1 MTHGMPSKKG
11 YVVFGVAGCVE
22 VLRSCKD
29 RINRRTGQDFESEMS
44 DIEMFHAILCGG
56 FCRCKKNWTGL
67 ALFSCRWA
75 LKADIVAL
83 LPRSL
88 FFLSN
93 AGGGTIERGTG
104 HD

>member
-1 MTHGMPSKKG
+1 
-11 YVVFGVAGCVE
+11 
-22 VLRSCKD
+22 
-29 RINRRTGQDFESEMS
+29 MS

-67 ALFSCRWA
+67 ALFLCRWA

-83 LPRSL
+83 LSRSL